1 MAASLVVAR
10 RREAGPL
17 ALDLELALVV
27 LAADLGAGLLVF
39 IALRDVRRRRLVGR
53 RRNLVGVVVVEPG
66 LDPLLLGQ
74 AGQLVVVEA
83 LQLAGMLTAVAV
95 ELLRRLVWVLLCHD
109 ATVAPAR
116 PAAGVGSIHGIGTTH
131 GPPARR
137 RRLRGHGAAVP
148 ALPAARGGRDGDGG
162 WSR

>member
-10 RREAGPL
+10 RRESGPL

-27 LAADLGAGLLVF
+27 LAADLGPGLLIF
-39 IALRDVRRRRLVGR
+39 LTLGDVELRRLVGR
-53 RRNLVGVVVVEPG
+53 RGHLIGVVVVEPG

-83 LQLAGMLTAVAV
+83 LQLAGMLAAVAV
-95 ELLRRLVWVLLCHD
+95 ELLRRLVWVLLCND

-116 PAAGVGSIHGIGTTH
+116 PAAGVGSIRDCTTH
-131 GPPARR
+131 GPAARR
-137 RRLRGHGAAVP
+137 RRLRGRRTAVP
-148 ALPAARGGRDGDGG
+148 ALPAARGGRRGDGG
-162 WSR
+162 RPR